1 MIIWANP
8 NILFCDECA
17 VNSDESRDEIS
28 GQNSTEYFYL
38 AHQSCTNATLCNF
51 AYFKRT
57 YIKAA
62 AQLRIQMC
70 HYEVIYEGIF
80 LVRQGTLSV
89 LTLEQNIQWAW
100 WKQAWAPG
108 KVRGGAWTL
117 QGDAKKLF
125 IPSAQAENS
134 TDPGVPMQRQESIRK
149 TLKSCFTITRAQ

>member
-28 GQNSTEYFYL
+28 GQNTTEYFNL

-51 AYFKRT
+51 AHFKCT

-62 AQLRIQMC
+62 AQLRIKMC

-89 LTLEQNIQWAW
+89 LTLEQNIQCAW
-100 WKQAWAPG
+100 C
-108 KVRGGAWTL
+108 GGSRHVL
-117 QGDAKKLF
+117 QGRWGVGPGPCRAMPKSYLYLLHKQRTLLTLGCPCKDKKVL
-125 IPSAQAENS
+125 E
-134 TDPGVPMQRQESIRK
+134 K
-149 TLKSCFTITRAQ
+149 H